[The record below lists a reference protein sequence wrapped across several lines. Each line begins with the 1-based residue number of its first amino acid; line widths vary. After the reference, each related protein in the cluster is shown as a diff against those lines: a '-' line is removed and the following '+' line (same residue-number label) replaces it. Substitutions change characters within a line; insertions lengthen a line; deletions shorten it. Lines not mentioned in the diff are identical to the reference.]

1 MISVKESLEQIKGRF
16 LDVFGSDIT
25 DVRLEEI
32 KEGTA
37 DEYHLTVSFL
47 IPNKNIPETVTSVL
61 GTMVN
66 PYIRQY
72 KNVAVNKSNGNIIS
86 IKIHKDA

>member
-47 IPNKNIPETVTSVL
+47 IPNKNIPETVTSAL